1 MRLPQ
6 PFLVALALAAPFPA
20 AAAPH
25 TGYER
30 AMAPYVV
37 QLDRQC
43 PGRRLQDL
51 TAGDLELVMDG
62 FEHRLA
68 HRQRREIAQAVD
80 HACAGTIAGLG
91 CANTASLRSFSRMGV
106 LPGFAAAVCAS
117 GWRCTA
123 PGECVE
129 TRR

>member
-6 PFLVALALAAPFPA
+6 PFVVALALAAPLPA

-25 TGYER
+25 TSYER
-30 AMAPYVV
+30 AMAPYVA

-43 PGRRLQDL
+43 PGRKLEDL
-51 TAGDLELVMDG
+51 TAGDLDLVMEG
-62 FEHRLA
+62 FEDRLA
-68 HRQRREIAQAVD
+68 GHERRALARAVS
-80 HACAGTIAGLG
+80 HACARTIAGLG
-91 CANTASLRSFSRMGV
+91 CANTTTLRSFARMGI
-106 LPGFAAAVCAS
+106 LPRFAAAVCATD
-117 GWRCTA
+117 WRCAA